1 MDEENMIKSLLAL
14 PVGDPEEFYYILE
27 LIKRDNKF
35 KMLVFA
41 MEQGDINRIKSQHF
55 DESTF
60 EINGLADYS
69 KEFIFDES
77 LVSSLANNKQR
88 WSVPVG
94 HQFNIDLN
102 IGKLI
107 NTFINKKRPLVT
119 GEQYIIDYLLKE
131 TPKVPINIMSF
142 IQERKTHKQN
152 IKDKSLYQ
160 VLLSIAQFE
169 KMREL
174 NLKEIPASN
183 ECISIADKW
192 WGVVSKNDDD
202 LQQVLDL
209 RYLVLYNFLLK
220 VVYLQIKFS
229 KKKESSIKRNSL
241 LEFINFKLFIYPE
254 NEFWYALNLFSG
266 KEFAQKIFNKFSS
279 NKTAEDNIKM
289 VKNMAWDLFH
299 IRLTELIL
307 EEDSILYNK
316 VVLPLFIS
324 EDKQL
329 NNYIKFNP
337 IKKIIFLKEKMY
349 LARENNAL
357 EELTEE
363 EYKLFIDKM
372 SQRKSLQKKLSNDYL
387 RKLSQELESDL
398 LELAVNE
405 KKI

>member
-1 MDEENMIKSLLAL
+1 
-14 PVGDPEEFYYILE
+14 
-27 LIKRDNKF
+27 
-35 KMLVFA
+35 
-41 MEQGDINRIKSQHF
+41 
-55 DESTF
+55 
-60 EINGLADYS
+60 
-69 KEFIFDES
+69 
-77 LVSSLANNKQR
+77 
-88 WSVPVG
+88 
-94 HQFNIDLN
+94 
-102 IGKLI
+102 
-107 NTFINKKRPLVT
+107 
-119 GEQYIIDYLLKE
+119 
-131 TPKVPINIMSF
+131 
-142 IQERKTHKQN
+142 
-152 IKDKSLYQ
+152 
-160 VLLSIAQFE
+160 
-169 KMREL
+169 
-174 NLKEIPASN
+174 
-183 ECISIADKW
+183 
-192 WGVVSKNDDD
+192 
-202 LQQVLDL
+202 
-209 RYLVLYNFLLK
+209 
-220 VVYLQIKFS
+220 
-229 KKKESSIKRNSL
+229 
-241 LEFINFKLFIYPE
+241 
-254 NEFWYALNLFSG
+254 
-266 KEFAQKIFNKFSS
+266 
-279 NKTAEDNIKM
+279 M